1 MGGSRRCY
9 RAPPAGRAGTRLLN
23 GGISVLAVGSR
34 PVSGLAGRYA
44 QALIELA
51 EDKKRLDQVAEDFRG
66 LRALVD
72 DSPELRRLLRNPLFG
87 RERQTKAITA
97 ILDKAGVDPITKNFC
112 LVVARNNR
120 LFALPEMM
128 DGYLQKLAKKRGE
141 ITAQVTAAQELS
153 DKQKQS
159 LADALHKSVGGKV
172 NIETRVDPGLI
183 GGLVVRVGSRMIDN
197 SLRSKLNRLQ
207 HAMKGAG

>member
-1 MGGSRRCY
+1 M
-9 RAPPAGRAGTRLLN
+9 
-23 GGISVLAVGSR
+23 AVGTT

-44 QALIELA
+44 HALLELA
-51 EDKKRLDQVAEDFRG
+51 ENKKKLDQVAEDFRG
-66 LRALVD
+66 LRQLVD

-87 RERQTKAITA
+87 RDQQAKALTA
-97 ILDKAGVDPITKNFC
+97 VLDKAGVDGVTKNFC
-112 LVVARNNR
+112 LVTARNRR

-128 DGYLQKLAKKRGE
+128 DAYLQELSRKRGE
-141 ITAQVTAAQELS
+141 VTAQVTAARELT
-153 DKQKQS
+153 DEQKQS
-159 LADALHKSVGGKV
+159 LTDALKKSAGGKV
-172 NIETRVDPGLI
+172 NIETRVDPALI